1 MSGARNE
8 GATGER
14 RTIGAILT
22 ELGRISEEDVA
33 TALAYQRE
41 RGGYFGE
48 ALVACE
54 LLTPEEVEWGLA
66 SQFDL
71 PYVFP
76 KAEAVDREAAAM
88 VSPDWALSN
97 LVLPIMRTERSLRV
111 VVDSPLKSEPID
123 TLRALTSLDV
133 ELALAAPATI
143 RELIRQ
149 VFARGSASD
158 DEGSRD
164 PVDLAIVLEA
174 VHGVGASRFGISVR
188 GLRAHVWW
196 DDRGTIRR
204 RPLAGD
210 WVTDLEQALFPAPV
224 DRVKDARRAEWQ
236 AELRHGGRVTALD
249 VRYIADDMGCEYLF
263 RPGADGAPH
272 VQRFAPP
279 VAGIVSEVQLLAR
292 TGTARFIVVVDPPE
306 LGPEI
311 LPHLPALLLDPAW
324 RGIHVTSADDPG
336 RDGTLSLRVPVDE
349 DRWTSEIETLRAF
362 HFDVV
367 TVDLSRGGIQRAG
380 SALDIAS
387 VAFLL
392 WSKDEPTAPACEAGI
407 RWRLAIAREAGDH
420 LEWTLEPLRAGSA

>member
-1 MSGARNE
+1 MS
-8 GATGER
+8 ER

-22 ELGRISEEDVA
+22 GVGRITEEDVA

-48 ALVACE
+48 ALVACD
-54 LLTPEEVEWGLA
+54 LLTAEEVEWGLA

-76 KAEAVDREAAAM
+76 DAEAVDPEAAAM
-88 VSPDWALSN
+88 VSLEWALSN
-97 LVLPIMRTERSLRV
+97 LVLPIMRTDRSLRV

-123 TLRALTSLDV
+123 TLRALTNLDV

-149 VFARGSASD
+149 VFARRSASD
-158 DEGSRD
+158 DEGPRG
-164 PVDLAIVLEA
+164 PMDLAVALEA
-174 VHGVGASRFGISVR
+174 VHEVGAPRFGISVR

-196 DDRGTIRR
+196 DERGTIRR
-204 RPLAGD
+204 RPLSGD
-210 WVTDLEQALFPAPV
+210 WVADLEQALTPAPA
-224 DRVKDARRAEWQ
+224 DRVADVRRAEWE
-236 AELRHGGRVTALD
+236 AEFRHAGLVSALD

-263 RPGADGAPH
+263 RPATASAPET
-272 VQRFAPP
+272 QRFAPP

-292 TGTARFIVVVDPPE
+292 SGTARFIVVVDPPE

-324 RGIHVTSADDPG
+324 RCIHVTSGDDPG
-336 RDGTLSLRVPVDE
+336 RDGTLSLRVSVDSE
-349 DRWTSEIETLRAF
+349 RWAAEIEELRAF

-367 TVDLSRGGIQRAG
+367 TADLSRGDIQRTG

-392 WSKDEPTAPACEAGI
+392 WSKGQATAPALEAGI
-407 RWRLAIAREAGDH
+407 RWRLGIAREAGDH
-420 LEWTLEPLRAGSA
+420 LEWTLEPLHPGVA